1 MRSHSAEGGR
11 LTAGVI
17 VFAIALASALF
28 FIGLALF
35 LFRGRLEQPLQ
46 VHGAMD
52 IIVHAVRGIA
62 QGQSRGFI
70 EAGLLVL
77 LLAPFLRLI
86 ASVINSARQ
95 HNWRFVVIGLFVM
108 LLLLTGILLGTR

>member
-1 MRSHSAEGGR
+1 MKSDSAEGGR

-17 VFAIALASALF
+17 VVAVALSSALF
-28 FIGLALF
+28 VIGLALF
-35 LFRGRLEQPLQ
+35 LFRGGAAQPLQ
-46 VHGAMD
+46 VHGIMD
-52 IIVHAVRGIA
+52 IVVHAARGIA

-108 LLLLTGILLGTR
+108 VLLLTGILLGTR